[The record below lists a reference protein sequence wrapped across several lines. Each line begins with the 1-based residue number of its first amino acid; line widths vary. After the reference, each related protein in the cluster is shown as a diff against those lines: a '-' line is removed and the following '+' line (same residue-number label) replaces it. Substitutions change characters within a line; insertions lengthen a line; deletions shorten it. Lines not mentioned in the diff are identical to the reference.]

1 MTSCGEVTISPK
13 FYAQLLG
20 TQIPKAQKNLW
31 LDYVFFTL
39 FEIFAPKS
47 SMSNV
52 GEINTWVQ
60 FHQCSTYSFYAS
72 RSRMR
77 KKDSQVSC
85 VIWRFWD
92 LLA

>member
-31 LDYVFFTL
+31 LDYVFFAL

-47 SMSNV
+47 STSNV
-52 GEINTWVQ
+52 GEIDTWAQ
-60 FHQCSTYSFYAS
+60 FHHCSTYSFYAS
-72 RSRMR
+72 RSRMH